1 MTSMIRSTWIPVLLR
16 YSASMNFGCL
26 GHKTPPNAQ
35 NLLRGDRGDVIVAI
49 CQCMNDADIEGR
61 KALLGA
67 LQQSSS

>member
-1 MTSMIRSTWIPVLLR
+1 
-16 YSASMNFGCL
+16 MNFGCL